1 MDEMTGK
8 YNDFIIKF
16 TFIRPPTFLI
26 FAKKISFM
34 RKFILSLLFTTFLL
48 TSNAQQRLLYQ
59 MYNLGSND
67 GDTTFV
73 EVKRSGNQLKVQDV
87 NDFEGQ
93 LIPGISTNITY
104 VDYSQDSAFFQMSY
118 DDGDNYFCSFPL
130 KNNNFS
136 YDEEGEELMNGY
148 QCKKYRTSINS
159 NTIEVWMTESLG
171 YDATPSISRGVL
183 KGVMVKQL
191 INGSRVFELKN
202 IKKDRKLKNETIPSN
217 LGTRVSAKDID
228 RISKE
233 KLIIK
238 MKVFDEEQIHF
249 ADIEKFKGEIPYDS
263 VIHFAYGT
271 VILKKINLD
280 NLPEHYS
287 YFLEVRQK
295 SNGDAYD
302 RPASIFV
309 IPTERELSL
318 KDALIDSIQLLH
330 SYTDRRDITY
340 RGIKLEDDFLPVV
353 ELMRFFT
360 PFGVGHYN
368 DRVQINDLEWHDEA
382 YYKQEVT
389 DVVKHLRGD
398 VLIGAFISNY
408 DGGGHKLSLDILAYP
423 SDYSWDLSQNDD
435 WTLPLFN
442 TCNVMEM
449 AGQHYGR
456 MFKTD
461 SLTVEFEVPENV
473 SDLRLRYIST
483 GHGGWGGG
491 DEFNPKENSII
502 IDGEK
507 VFTHTPWRCDCATYR
522 EYNPVSGNFWN
533 GTSSSDLSR
542 SGWCPGTATQPV
554 YFDLSFLKPGKHT
567 ITIAIPQGDDE
578 GNSFNHWMVSGILL
592 GIRN

>member
-1 MDEMTGK
+1 MSRK
-8 YNDFIIKF
+8 LFLSFIF
-16 TFIRPPTFLI
+16 TL
-26 FAKKISFM
+26 
-34 RKFILSLLFTTFLL
+34 FILSA
-48 TSNAQQRLLYQ
+48 SAQQRLTYQ
-59 MYNLGSND
+59 IYSLGSNN

-73 EVKRSGNQLKVQDV
+73 ELQRYGQQTKFQDV
-87 NDFEGQ
+87 NSFQGD
-93 LIPGISTNITY
+93 LIPGISEDITY
-104 VDYSQDSAFFQMSY
+104 VNYETDSAYFQMKFA
-118 DDGDNYFCSFPL
+118 DGDSYFASFPL
-130 KNNNFS
+130 SSNIKFS
-136 YDEEGEELMNGY
+136 DEGSEKINGY
-148 QCKKYRTSINS
+148 ECKKYRTSINS

-171 YDATPSISRGVL
+171 YDAMPTISRGVL
-183 KGVMVKQL
+183 KGVMVRQL
-191 INGSRVFELKN
+191 INGNRMFELRN
-202 IKKDRKLKNETIPSN
+202 IKKDKKIKKEIIPSEM
-217 LGTRVSAKDID
+217 GQRVAPSDID
-228 RISKE
+228 KISKD

-238 MKVFDEEQIHF
+238 TPIFDKEQIHF
-249 ADIEKFKGEIPYDS
+249 AEIEKFTGEIPYDT

-271 VILKKINLD
+271 LILKRVNLQ

-287 YFLEVRQK
+287 YFIEVEEQ

-302 RPASIFV
+302 RSGSIFV
-309 IPTERELSL
+309 IPTGRKLSL

-340 RGIKLEDDFLPVV
+340 RAIKLEDDFLPVV

-360 PFGVGHYN
+360 PFGVNHFN
-368 DRVQINDLEWHDEA
+368 DRVKIDGLEWSDVA

-389 DVVKHLRGD
+389 DVAKHLRGD

-408 DGGGHKLSLDILAYP
+408 DGGGHKLSMDILAYP
-423 SDYSWDLSQNDD
+423 GSYSWDLSYNDD

-449 AGQHYGR
+449 AGQHYCR

-461 SLTVEFEVPENV
+461 SLTVEFELPENV
-473 SDLRLRYIST
+473 ENLRLRYIST

-522 EYNPVSGNFWN
+522 EMNPVSGNFWN
-533 GTSSSDLSR
+533 GQSSSDLSR

-554 YFDLSFLKPGKHT
+554 YFDLGFLKAGKHT

-578 GNSFNHWMVSGILL
+578 GSSFNHWMVSGVLIGNL
-592 GIRN
+592 